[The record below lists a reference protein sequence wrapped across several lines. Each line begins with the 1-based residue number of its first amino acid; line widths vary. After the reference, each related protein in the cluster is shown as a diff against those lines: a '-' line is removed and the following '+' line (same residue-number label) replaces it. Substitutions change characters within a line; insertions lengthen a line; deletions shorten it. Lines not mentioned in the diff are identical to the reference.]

1 MNVSKFRFAFWL
13 VALTTSFTTASVH
26 AGSCSGV
33 SVGTSSTAD
42 VTFAGAD
49 ADLCVISTVNPQQGA
64 GGDSSG
70 FDGAFGPGSWSLL
83 GKITSAAGSAID
95 SGVRFSW
102 TYSQLTTKTGFWS
115 LKSDKDVTL
124 DLVFAMHAANR
135 SGAFLF
141 DNQSLTA
148 NQVDPQTWTIKWLNN
163 GGQVPN
169 FSNLTLFDR
178 NIAVSMVPEP
188 DTSALLWA
196 GLGAIGFVSRR
207 RQTR

>member
-1 MNVSKFRFAFWL
+1 MNVSGLRFAFWL
-13 VALTTSFTTASVH
+13 VAVTTSFTSASVH
-26 AGSCSGV
+26 AGDCSGV

-49 ADLCVISTVNPQQGA
+49 ADLCVISTVNPQRGA

-70 FDGAFGPGSWSLL
+70 FDGVFGPGSWTFL

-102 TYSQLTTKTGFWS
+102 TYSQLTKKAGFWS
-115 LKSDKDVTL
+115 LTSDKDVTF
-124 DLVFAMHAANR
+124 DLVFALHAANR

-148 NQVDPQTWTIKWLNN
+148 DQVDPQTWTIKWLNS
-163 GGQVPN
+163 GGQVPD

-178 NIAVSMVPEP
+178 NLAITTVPEP
-188 DTSALLWA
+188 GTSSLVWA
-196 GLGAIGFVSRR
+196 GLGVIGFVARR
-207 RQTR
+207 RQTP